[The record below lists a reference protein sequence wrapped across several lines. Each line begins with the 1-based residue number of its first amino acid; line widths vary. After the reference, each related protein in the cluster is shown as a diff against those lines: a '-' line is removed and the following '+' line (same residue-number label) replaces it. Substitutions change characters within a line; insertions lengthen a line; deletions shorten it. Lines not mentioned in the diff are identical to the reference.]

1 MSINL
6 TKTYTVKSNAQA
18 DIRKAIA
25 KGECVAGEFTVTA
38 LSGGFRIVPHDTGA
52 EAARWDTARWPAGT
66 TPGLARLRANGHA
79 EKIRQAVLAD
89 QEKASADAAAA
100 IVTEGAAAMVEALAA
115 GRDALADEAHAL
127 HTAAEMPADL
137 IEEAM
142 RRGVSPAQ
150 FAEVAERVAQGRV
163 GPFGD
168 EDRAAIWT
176 VLQGLT
182 PVAADGVEPSVF
194 GGTLREDQ
202 AENAKRRKARV
213 ERAKQDRAVKAR
225 RVEKAVEASRIEV
238 EAGER
243 RAAAKRPAP
252 PAAPADLSAEA
263 TKLLLAVFHS
273 PALRDLAPEAK
284 VGKWIAYK
292 TIHAS
297 DRPHGL
303 NVRRVPGYMTTLSRR
318 GLVECRAEKAGQYS
332 ACVTA
337 AGLAALALDV
347 EAGR

>member
-52 EAARWDTARWPAGT
+52 EAARWDAARWPAGT

-142 RRGVSPAQ
+142 RRGLSPAQ
-150 FAEVAERVAQGRV
+150 FAEIAERVAQGRV
-163 GPFGD
+163 GPFGA
-168 EDRAAIWT
+168 EDREKLWT
-176 VLQGLT
+176 ILQ
-182 PVAADGVEPSVF
+182 GVEPAASVF

-243 RAAAKRPAP
+243 RAAAKRPAT
-252 PAAPADLSAEA
+252 PATPADLAAEA
-263 TKLLLAVFHS
+263 KALLLAVFHS

>member
-79 EKIRQAVLAD
+79 EKIRQGVLAD

-100 IVTEGAAAMVEALAA
+100 VAAESAEAMAAALAA
-115 GRDALADEAHAL
+115 SRDAM
-127 HTAAEMPADL
+127 AEPPVITGTVIVGEPMPADL

-142 RRGVSPAQ
+142 RRGLSPAQ

-303 NVRRVPGYMTTLSRR
+303 NVRQVPGYMTTLSRR

-337 AGLAALALDV
+337 AGVAVLA